1 MLSSNTGARLYGGES
16 QTSDAFNSN
25 NLSSDSD
32 TVRLVEIDLLGPDES
47 EFKYWIVIWS
57 ENGVQKPPR
66 RFWKH
71 RDALIFFKRL
81 KCRLDIDA
89 YARECAALTAKTEGL
104 S

>member
-1 MLSSNTGARLYGGES
+1 MLSSNTGARLYDSES

-25 NLSSDSD
+25 DLSSDSD

-47 EFKYWIVIWS
+47 EFKYWIVIWF
-57 ENGVQKPPR
+57 EDRVQKLPR
-66 RFWKH
+66 RFWNH

-81 KCRLDIDA
+81 KCRLDMDA
-89 YARECAALTAKTEGL
+89 YARECAALTAKREGT